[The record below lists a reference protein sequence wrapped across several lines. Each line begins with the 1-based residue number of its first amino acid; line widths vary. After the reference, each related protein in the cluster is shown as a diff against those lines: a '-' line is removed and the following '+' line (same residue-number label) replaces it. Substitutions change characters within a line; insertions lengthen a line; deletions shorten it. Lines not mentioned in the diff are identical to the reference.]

1 MKLTL
6 PTVCLPVVVTLYPTY
21 IKKRDNII
29 TIISVSINLERE
41 RGVELIPNFRGQL
54 N

>member
-6 PTVCLPVVVTLYPTY
+6 PTVRLPVVVTLYPTY

-41 RGVELIPNFRGQL
+41 REEWNLYQTFEAN
-54 N
+54 